1 VGRALYEVRPFFEKR
16 SYMQQKDVPEVLGSK
31 GVSVE
36 VVEELSEF
44 KGEPAWLTE
53 KRLEAW
59 RTFEKMS
66 MPTLRDEAW
75 RYTDI
80 SDVKIEDFAP
90 YTPSAD
96 VSSEE
101 DLPDAVRALIRE
113 GEENSALLV
122 QHNSETAYSRVDE
135 KLLQKGIV
143 FTDLHTAL
151 REHEGLIKERLFGLV
166 PMDYDK
172 FAALSAAAFSG
183 GSFLYVPRGVDVEV
197 PIQSY
202 RWLDVVGSI
211 MPRTLVVVEEGAS
224 VTYIDEYASA
234 DGEEPAFS
242 NGAVE
247 LYVGQGASLRYVSL
261 QNWERNVLHFNT
273 IRSSTE
279 KDATINSLVVSLGS
293 QLSRTNVEA
302 GLVASGSDSE
312 MLGLY
317 FADSN
322 QLLDHHTLQDHI
334 SPNAHSDLL
343 YKGALRDESLTVFSG
358 LIRVEP
364 GAQKTDAYQTN
375 RNIILGTDEA
385 FAVSLPNL
393 EIMADDVK
401 CSHGSTTGQVD
412 ETELFYL
419 MSRGI
424 PRREAEKLVVF
435 GFFGEVT
442 SRIPLPG
449 LKEKLDRAIEGKI
462 GLGFEERVA

>member
-1 VGRALYEVRPFFEKR
+1 
-16 SYMQQKDVPEVLGSK
+16 MQKNGVPEILKSK
-31 GVSVE
+31 GIGAE
-36 VVEELSEF
+36 VVEALSGF
-44 KGEPAWLTE
+44 KGEPAWLKE
-53 KRLEAW
+53 KRFEAW
-59 RTFEKMS
+59 RAFEKTP

-80 SDVKIEDFAP
+80 SDVRIEDFVPYAP
-90 YTPSAD
+90 SPDA
-96 VSSEE
+96 SSEQ
-101 DLPDAVRALIRE
+101 DLPDAVQALIRE

-122 QHNSETAYSRVDE
+122 QHNSESAYTRVDDE
-135 KLLQKGIV
+135 LLQKGVV

-151 REHEGLIKERLFGLV
+151 IEREDLIKEKLFGLV
-166 PMDYDK
+166 PVDYDK
-172 FAALSAAAFSG
+172 FAALSAAVFSG
-183 GSFLYVPRGVDVEV
+183 GSFLYVPRGVQVEV

-247 LYVGQGASLRYVSL
+247 LYVGEGANLRYVSL

-302 GLVASGSDSE
+302 GLTAAGGDSE

-322 QLLDHHTLQDHI
+322 QVIDHHTLQDHI

-375 RNIILGTDEA
+375 RNIILGTDDA

-442 SRIPLPG
+442 SRVPLWG

>member
-1 VGRALYEVRPFFEKR
+1 
-16 SYMQQKDVPEVLGSK
+16 
-31 GVSVE
+31 
-36 VVEELSEF
+36 
-44 KGEPAWLTE
+44 
-53 KRLEAW
+53 
-59 RTFEKMS
+59 
-66 MPTLRDEAW
+66 
-75 RYTDI
+75 
-80 SDVKIEDFAP
+80 
-90 YTPSAD
+90 
-96 VSSEE
+96 
-101 DLPDAVRALIRE
+101 
-113 GEENSALLV
+113 
-122 QHNSETAYSRVDE
+122 
-135 KLLQKGIV
+135 
-143 FTDLHTAL
+143 
-151 REHEGLIKERLFGLV
+151 
-166 PMDYDK
+166 
-172 FAALSAAAFSG
+172 LSAAVFSG
-183 GSFLYVPRGVDVEV
+183 GSFLYVPRGVQVEV

-211 MPRTLVVVEEGAS
+211 MPRTLVIVEENAS

-247 LYVGQGASLRYVSL
+247 LYVAEGANLRYVSL

-279 KDATINSLVVSLGS
+279 KDSTINSLVVSLGS

-302 GLVASGSDSE
+302 GLTAAGGDSE

-322 QLLDHHTLQDHI
+322 QVIDHHTLQDHI

-375 RNIILGTDEA
+375 RNIILGTDDA

>member
-1 VGRALYEVRPFFEKR
+1 
-16 SYMQQKDVPEVLGSK
+16 MQQKDVPEVLRSK
-31 GVSVE
+31 GISSE
-36 VVEELSEF
+36 VVEELSKL
-44 KGEPAWLTE
+44 KGEPSWLTE

-59 RTFEKMS
+59 RTFEE
-66 MPTLRDEAW
+66 MPMPGLRDEAW

-80 SDVKIEDFAP
+80 SDVRIEDFVLYA
-90 YTPSAD
+90 PSAD

-101 DLPDAVRALIRE
+101 DLPDAVQALIRE

-135 KLLQKGIV
+135 ELLQKGVV

-151 REHEGLIKERLFGLV
+151 TEHEDLIRDRLFGLV

-234 DGEEPAFS
+234 DGEELAFS

-261 QNWERNVLHFNT
+261 QDWERNVLHFNT
-273 IRSSTE
+273 IRSSTG

-302 GLVASGSDSE
+302 GLVEAGSDSE

-322 QLLDHHTLQDHI
+322 QVIDHHTLQDHL

-375 RNIILGTDEA
+375 RNIILGTDDA

-442 SRIPLPG
+442 SRIPFMR

-462 GLGFEERVA
+462 GLGFEERAA

>member
-1 VGRALYEVRPFFEKR
+1 
-16 SYMQQKDVPEVLGSK
+16 MQKKGVPEVLKSK
-31 GVSVE
+31 GISAE
-36 VVEELSEF
+36 VVETLSRF
-44 KGEPAWLTE
+44 KNEPAWLTE

-59 RTFEKMS
+59 RAFEQMP

-90 YTPSAD
+90 YSPSPDVAD
-96 VSSEE
+96 EG
-101 DLPDAVRALIRE
+101 DLPEDVQKLIKE
-113 GEENSALLV
+113 GEENSALV
-122 QHNSETAYSRVDE
+122 VHHNSELTYSRMDE
-135 KLLQKGIV
+135 ELEAKGVV

-151 REHEGLIKERLFGLV
+151 AEHEELVKEKLFGLV
-166 PMDYDK
+166 PAGYDK

-183 GSFLYVPRGVDVEV
+183 GSFLYVPRGVDVEMPV
-197 PIQSY
+197 QSY
-202 RWLDVVGSI
+202 HWLDVLGSI

-234 DGEEPAFS
+234 DGEEPTFS

-247 LYVGQGASLRYVSL
+247 LYSGQGASLRYISL

-279 KDATINSLVVSLGS
+279 KDATIRSLVVSLGS

-302 GLVASGSDSE
+302 GLVATGSDSE

-317 FADSN
+317 FADSS
-322 QLLDHHTLQDHI
+322 QVLDHHTLQDHI

-442 SRIPLPG
+442 SRIPLRG
-449 LKEKLDRAIEGKI
+449 LKEKLDRAMEGKI

>member
-1 VGRALYEVRPFFEKR
+1 M
-16 SYMQQKDVPEVLGSK
+16 STNTVPEVLKSK
-31 GVSVE
+31 GISAQTIE
-36 VVEELSEF
+36 ALSHF
-44 KGEPAWLTE
+44 KDEPAWLTQ
-53 KRLEAW
+53 KRLHAW
-59 RTFEKMS
+59 RTFEKLP

-80 SDVKIEDFAP
+80 SDVRIEDFLP
-90 YTPSAD
+90 YVPSPDA
-96 VSSEE
+96 SSEG
-101 DLPDAVRALIRE
+101 DLPEAVQRLINE

-122 QHNSETAYSRVDE
+122 QHNSESAYSRIDE
-135 KLLQKGIV
+135 ELARKGVV

-151 REHEGLIKERLFGLV
+151 TENEDLVREHLFRLV
-166 PMDYDK
+166 PEDYDK
-172 FAALSAAAFSG
+172 FGALSAAAFSG

-234 DGEEPAFS
+234 GEASEDPAFS

-247 LYVGQGASLRYVSL
+247 LVVGERASLRYVSL

-273 IRSSTE
+273 IRSETG
-279 KDATINSLVVSLGS
+279 KDSTINSLVVSLGS
-293 QLSRTNVEA
+293 ELSRTNVDA
-302 GLVASGSDSE
+302 GLAAPGSDSE

-322 QLLDHHTLQDHI
+322 QVLDHHTLQDHLA
-334 SPNAHSDLL
+334 PNAHSDLL
-343 YKGALRDESLTVFSG
+343 YKGALRDESLAVFSG

-375 RNIILGTDEA
+375 RNLILGTDDA
-385 FAVSLPNL
+385 MAVSLPRL
-393 EIMADDVK
+393 EIQADDVK

-412 ETELFYL
+412 DVELFYL

-435 GFFGEVT
+435 GFFGEVA
-442 SRIPLPG
+442 SRIPLRG
-449 LKEKLDRAIEGKI
+449 LREKLERAIEGKI

>member
-1 VGRALYEVRPFFEKR
+1 MSTYV
-16 SYMQQKDVPEVLGSK
+16 VPEVLKSRGITA
-31 GVSVE
+31 E
-36 VVEELSEF
+36 AIQALSAF
-44 KGEPAWLTE
+44 KEEPAWLAD
-53 KRLEAW
+53 KRLSAW
-59 RTFEKMS
+59 RTFEKTP

-80 SDVKIEDFAP
+80 SDVRIEDFVP
-90 YTPSAD
+90 YIPSPD
-96 VSSEE
+96 VAQEG
-101 DLPDAVRALIRE
+101 DLPGAVQQLIKE

-122 QHNSETAYSRVDE
+122 QHNSETAYSRIDE
-135 KLLQKGIV
+135 ELARKGVV

-151 REHEGLIKERLFGLV
+151 KTNGDLVREHLFGLV
-166 PMDYDK
+166 PEDYDK

-211 MPRTLVVVEEGAS
+211 MPRTLLIVEEGAT
-224 VTYIDEYASA
+224 VTYIDEYASV

-247 LYVGQGASLRYVSL
+247 LFIGQGANVHYVSL

-273 IRSSTE
+273 IRSSAGR
-279 KDATINSLVVSLGS
+279 DAVINSLVVSLGS

-302 GLVASGSDSE
+302 GLAAPGSDSE

-317 FADSN
+317 FADSS
-322 QLLDHHTLQDHI
+322 QVLDHHTLQDHI
-334 SPNAHSDLL
+334 APNAHSDLL
-343 YKGALRDESLTVFSG
+343 YKGALRDESLAVFSG

-375 RNIILGTDEA
+375 RNLILGTDEA
-385 FAVSLPNL
+385 MAVSLPNL

-412 ETELFYL
+412 DVELFYL

-424 PRREAEKLVVF
+424 PRAEAEKLVVF

-442 SRIPLPG
+442 SRIPFKG

>member
-1 VGRALYEVRPFFEKR
+1 
-16 SYMQQKDVPEVLGSK
+16 MQQKDVPEVLRSK
-31 GVSVE
+31 GVSAE
-36 VVEELSEF
+36 VVEALSNL
-44 KGEPAWLTE
+44 KNEPAWLTD

-59 RTFEKMS
+59 RTFEKMP

-80 SDVKIEDFAP
+80 SDVSIDGFLPYAP
-90 YTPSAD
+90 SPD
-96 VSSEE
+96 VTSEG
-101 DLPDAVRALIRE
+101 DLPEGVQQLINE

-135 KLLQKGIV
+135 ELARRGVI

-151 REHEGLIKERLFGLV
+151 EEHEEIVKEHLFKLV
-166 PMDYDK
+166 PEDYDK

-234 DGEEPAFS
+234 DDEDPAFS

-247 LYVGQGASLRYVSL
+247 LFVGEGAHLRYVSL

-273 IRSSTE
+273 IRSSTG

-302 GLVASGSDSE
+302 GLTASGGDSE

-322 QLLDHHTLQDHI
+322 QVLDHHTLQDHI

-343 YKGALRDESLTVFSG
+343 YKGALRDESLAVFSG

-375 RNIILGTDEA
+375 RNLILGTDDA

-435 GFFGEVT
+435 GFFGEIT
-442 SRIPLPG
+442 SKIPLKG
-449 LKEKLDRAIEGKI
+449 LKDKLDRAIEGKI

>member
-1 VGRALYEVRPFFEKR
+1 
-16 SYMQQKDVPEVLGSK
+16 MQKNGVPEILKSK
-31 GVSVE
+31 GIGAE
-36 VVEELSEF
+36 VVEALSGF
-44 KGEPAWLTE
+44 KGEPAWLKE
-53 KRLEAW
+53 KRFEAW
-59 RTFEKMS
+59 RAFEKTP

-80 SDVKIEDFAP
+80 SDVRIEDFVPYAP
-90 YTPSAD
+90 SPDA
-96 VSSEE
+96 SSEQ
-101 DLPDAVRALIRE
+101 DLPDAVQALIRE

-122 QHNSETAYSRVDE
+122 QHNSESAYTRVDE
-135 KLLQKGIV
+135 ELLQKGLV

-151 REHEGLIKERLFGLV
+151 IEHEDLIKEKLFGLV
-166 PMDYDK
+166 PLDYDK
-172 FAALSAAAFSG
+172 FAALSAAVFSG
-183 GSFLYVPRGVDVEV
+183 GSFLYVPRGVQVEV

-211 MPRTLVVVEEGAS
+211 MPRTLVVVEEAAS

-247 LYVGQGASLRYVSL
+247 LYVGEGANLRYVSL

-302 GLVASGSDSE
+302 GLTAAGGDSE

-322 QLLDHHTLQDHI
+322 QVLDHHTLQDHI

-375 RNIILGTDEA
+375 RNIILGTDDA

-424 PRREAEKLVVF
+424 PRYEAEKLVVF

-442 SRIPLPG
+442 SRVPLRG

>member
-1 VGRALYEVRPFFEKR
+1 MSANG
-16 SYMQQKDVPEVLGSK
+16 VPEVLRSK
-31 GVSVE
+31 GMSEGTVKA
-36 VVEELSEF
+36 LSSL
-44 KGEPAWLTE
+44 KGEPNWLTE

-59 RTFEKMS
+59 RGFES
-66 MPTLRDEAW
+66 LPMPTLRDEAW

-80 SDVKIEDFAP
+80 SDVRIEDFLP
-90 YTPSAD
+90 YASSPD
-96 VSSEE
+96 VKSEE
-101 DLPDAVRALIRE
+101 DLPDAVRRLIRE

-122 QHNSETAYSRVDE
+122 QHNSETTFSRVDE
-135 KLLQKGIV
+135 ELARKGVV

-151 REHEGLIKERLFGLV
+151 ADHEELVREKLFGLV
-166 PMDYDK
+166 PGDYDK
-172 FAALSAAAFSG
+172 FAALSAAAFAG
-183 GSFLYVPRGVDVEV
+183 GSFLYVPRGVGVEV

-211 MPRTLVVVEEGAS
+211 MPRTLVIVEEGAS
-224 VTYIDEYASA
+224 VAYIDEYASA
-234 DGEEPAFS
+234 DGEDPAFS

-247 LYVGQGASLRYVSL
+247 LYVGEGASLRYVSL

-273 IRSSTE
+273 IRSQTE
-279 KDATINSLVVSLGS
+279 KDATIRSLVVSFGS
-293 QLSRTNVEA
+293 QLSRTNIEA
-302 GLVASGSDSE
+302 GLSASGGDSE

-317 FADSN
+317 FADQN
-322 QLLDHHTLQDHI
+322 QVLDHHTLQDHI
-334 SPNAHSDLL
+334 APNAHSDLL
-343 YKGALRDESLTVFSG
+343 YKGALRDESIAVFSG

-375 RNIILGTDEA
+375 RNLILGTDDA

-412 ETELFYL
+412 ETDLFYL

-435 GFFGEVT
+435 GFFGEIT
-442 SRIPLPG
+442 SRIPLKG

>member
-1 VGRALYEVRPFFEKR
+1 MSEETVKALPR
-16 SYMQQKDVPEVLGSK
+16 SRTSLLAHGEALG
-31 GVSVE
+31 
-36 VVEELSEF
+36 
-44 KGEPAWLTE
+44 
-53 KRLEAW
+53 AW
-59 RTFEKMS
+59 RAFEALP

-80 SDVKIEDFAP
+80 SDVSPEDFSP
-90 YTPSAD
+90 YVPSPD
-96 VSSEE
+96 VSSED
-101 DLPDAVRALIRE
+101 DLPDAVQKLIGE

-122 QHNSETAYSRVDE
+122 QHNSETTFQRMDE
-135 KLLQKGIV
+135 ELRNKGIV

-151 REHEGLIKERLFGLV
+151 REHEDLIKEHPSNSCRMTTTSSRRL
-166 PMDYDK
+166 
-172 FAALSAAAFSG
+172 AALFAG

-202 RWLDVVGSI
+202 RWLDAIGAT
-211 MPRTLVVVEEGAS
+211 MPRTLVIVEENAS
-224 VTYIDEYASA
+224 VTYIDEYAS
-234 DGEEPAFS
+234 DGTEEDEPALS

-247 LYVGQGASLRYVSL
+247 LYVGQGANLRYVSL
-261 QNWERNVLHFNT
+261 QNWGRNVLHFNT
-273 IRSSTE
+273 IRSE
-279 KDATINSLVVSLGS
+279 AGKDATINSLVVALGS
-293 QLSRTNVEA
+293 ELSRTNVDA
-302 GLVASGSDSE
+302 GLAEAGSDSE

-322 QLLDHHTLQDHI
+322 QVLDHHTLQDHLA
-334 SPNAHSDLL
+334 PNAHSDLL
-343 YKGALRDESLTVFSG
+343 YKGALRDESLAVFSG

-375 RNIILGTDEA
+375 RNLILGTDDA
-385 FAVSLPNL
+385 MAVSLPRL
-393 EIMADDVK
+393 EIQADDVK

-412 ETELFYL
+412 DVELFYL

-442 SRIPLPG
+442 SRIPLKG
-449 LKEKLDRAIEGKI
+449 LKDKLDRAIEGKI

>member
-1 VGRALYEVRPFFEKR
+1 
-16 SYMQQKDVPEVLGSK
+16 MQQKEVPEILRSK
-31 GVSVE
+31 GISAE
-36 VVEELSEF
+36 VVEALSNLNN
-44 KGEPAWLTE
+44 EPAWLAE

-59 RTFEKMS
+59 RTFENTP

-80 SDVKIEDFAP
+80 SDVRIEDFLPYAP
-90 YTPSAD
+90 SPD
-96 VSSEE
+96 VSSEG
-101 DLPDAVRALIRE
+101 DLPEAVQMLIRE
-113 GEENSALLV
+113 GEENSALIV
-122 QHNSETAYSRVDE
+122 QHNSETAYSRIDE
-135 KLLQKGIV
+135 ELTRKGVV

-151 REHEGLIKERLFGLV
+151 EEHEDLVREYLFGLV
-166 PMDYDK
+166 PEDYDK

-202 RWLDVVGSI
+202 RWLDVIGSI
-211 MPRTLVVVEEGAS
+211 MPRTLVVVAEGAS

-247 LYVGQGASLRYVSL
+247 LYVGEGANLRYVSL

-302 GLVASGSDSE
+302 GLTAAGSDSE

-317 FADSN
+317 FADTE
-322 QLLDHHTLQDHI
+322 QVLDHHTLQDHI
-334 SPNAHSDLL
+334 APNAHSDLL
-343 YKGALRDESLTVFSG
+343 YKGALRDESLAVFSG

-375 RNIILGTDEA
+375 RNLILGTDDA
-385 FAVSLPNL
+385 MAVSLPRL
-393 EIMADDVK
+393 EIQADDVK

-424 PRREAEKLVVF
+424 PRREAEKLVVY

-442 SRIPLPG
+442 SRIPLRG
-449 LKEKLDRAIEGKI
+449 LKEKLDQAIEGKI
-462 GLGFEERVA
+462 GLGFEERAA

>member
-1 VGRALYEVRPFFEKR
+1 
-16 SYMQQKDVPEVLGSK
+16 MQQKEAPEILNSK
-31 GVSVE
+31 GMSLETVE
-36 VVEELSEF
+36 ALSSF
-44 KGEPAWLTE
+44 KDEPDWLAE

-59 RTFEKMS
+59 RSFERLP

-80 SDVKIEDFAP
+80 SDISPEDFSPYAP
-90 YTPSAD
+90 SPDAA
-96 VSSEE
+96 SEA
-101 DLPDAVRALIRE
+101 DLPDAVQRLIRE

-135 KLLQKGIV
+135 ELSRKGVV

-151 REHEGLIKERLFGLV
+151 AEHEGLVRDRLFGLV
-166 PMDYDK
+166 PGDYDK
-172 FAALSAAAFSG
+172 FSALSAALFAG

-202 RWLDVVGSI
+202 RWLDATGAT

-224 VTYIDEYASA
+224 VTYIDEYASSGTE
-234 DGEEPAFS
+234 DDEPALS

-247 LYVGQGASLRYVSL
+247 LYVGQGARLRYVSL
-261 QNWERNVLHFNT
+261 QNWGRNVLHFNT
-273 IRSSTE
+273 IRSE
-279 KDATINSLVVSLGS
+279 AAKDATINSLVVSLGS
-293 QLSRTNVEA
+293 ELSRTNVDA
-302 GLVASGSDSE
+302 GLAEAGSDSE

-322 QLLDHHTLQDHI
+322 QVLDHYTLQDHLA
-334 SPNAHSDLL
+334 PNAHSDLL
-343 YKGALRDESLTVFSG
+343 YKGALRDESLAVFSG

-375 RNIILGTDEA
+375 RNLILGTDDA
-385 FAVSLPNL
+385 MAVSLPRL
-393 EIMADDVK
+393 EIQADDVK

-412 ETELFYL
+412 DVELFYL

-442 SRIPLPG
+442 SRIPLKG

>member
-1 VGRALYEVRPFFEKR
+1 
-16 SYMQQKDVPEVLGSK
+16 MQKNGVPEILKSK
-31 GVSVE
+31 GIGAE
-36 VVEELSEF
+36 VVEALSGF
-44 KGEPAWLTE
+44 KGEPTWLKE
-53 KRLEAW
+53 KRFEAW
-59 RTFEKMS
+59 RAFEKTP

-80 SDVKIEDFAP
+80 SDVRIEDFVPYAP
-90 YTPSAD
+90 SPDA
-96 VSSEE
+96 SSEQ
-101 DLPDAVRALIRE
+101 DLPDAVQALIRE

-122 QHNSETAYSRVDE
+122 QHNSESAYTRVDE
-135 KLLQKGIV
+135 ELLQKGVV

-151 REHEGLIKERLFGLV
+151 IEHEDLIKEKLFGLV
-166 PMDYDK
+166 PLDYDK
-172 FAALSAAAFSG
+172 FAALSAAVFSG
-183 GSFLYVPRGVDVEV
+183 GSFLYVPRGVQVEV

-247 LYVGQGASLRYVSL
+247 LYVGEGANLRYVSL

-302 GLVASGSDSE
+302 GLTAAGGDSE

-322 QLLDHHTLQDHI
+322 QVIDHHTLQDHI

-343 YKGALRDESLTVFSG
+343 YKGALRDESLTIFSG

-375 RNIILGTDEA
+375 RNIILGTDDA

-424 PRREAEKLVVF
+424 PRHEAEKLVVF

-442 SRIPLPG
+442 SRVPLRG

>member
-1 VGRALYEVRPFFEKR
+1 
-16 SYMQQKDVPEVLGSK
+16 MQKNGVPEILKSK
-31 GVSVE
+31 GIGAE
-36 VVEELSEF
+36 VVEALSGF
-44 KGEPAWLTE
+44 KGEPTWLKE
-53 KRLEAW
+53 KRFEAW
-59 RTFEKMS
+59 RAFEKTP

-80 SDVKIEDFAP
+80 SDVRIEDFVPYAP
-90 YTPSAD
+90 SPD
-96 VSSEE
+96 VSSEQ
-101 DLPDAVRALIRE
+101 DLPDAVQALIRE

-122 QHNSETAYSRVDE
+122 QHNSESAYTRVDE
-135 KLLQKGIV
+135 ELLQKGAV

-151 REHEGLIKERLFGLV
+151 IEHEDLIKEKLFGLV
-166 PMDYDK
+166 PLDYDK
-172 FAALSAAAFSG
+172 FAALSAAVFSG
-183 GSFLYVPRGVDVEV
+183 GSFLYVPRGVQVEV

-247 LYVGQGASLRYVSL
+247 LYVGEGANLRYVSL

-273 IRSSTE
+273 IRSSTK

-302 GLVASGSDSE
+302 GLTAAGGDSE

-322 QLLDHHTLQDHI
+322 QVIDHHTLQDHI

-343 YKGALRDESLTVFSG
+343 YKGALRDESLTIFSG

-375 RNIILGTDEA
+375 RNIILGTDDA

-401 CSHGSTTGQVD
+401 CSHGSTTGPVD

-424 PRREAEKLVVF
+424 PRHEAEKLVVF

-442 SRIPLPG
+442 SRVPLRG

>member
-1 VGRALYEVRPFFEKR
+1 
-16 SYMQQKDVPEVLGSK
+16 MQQQEVPEILKSK
-31 GVSVE
+31 GISAVAVE
-36 VVEELSEF
+36 ALSRF
-44 KGEPAWLTE
+44 KGEPAWLAE

-59 RTFEKMS
+59 RAFEKLP
-66 MPTLRDEAW
+66 MPSLRDEAW

-80 SDVKIEDFAP
+80 SDVRIEDFLPYAP
-90 YTPSAD
+90 SPD
-96 VSSEE
+96 VSSEV
-101 DLPDAVRALIRE
+101 DLPEAVQRLIEE

-122 QHNSETAYSRVDE
+122 QHNSETAYSRIDE
-135 KLLQKGIV
+135 ELSRKGVV

-151 REHEGLIKERLFGLV
+151 EEHEEIVREHLFKLV
-166 PMDYDK
+166 PEDYDK

-183 GSFLYVPRGVDVEV
+183 GSFLYVPRGVDVEI

-234 DGEEPAFS
+234 DDEEPAFS

-247 LYVGQGASLRYVSL
+247 LFVGEGANLRYVSL

-273 IRSSTE
+273 IRSFTE
-279 KDATINSLVVSLGS
+279 KDATINSLVISLGS

-302 GLVASGSDSE
+302 GLTASGSDSE

-322 QLLDHHTLQDHI
+322 QVIDHHTLQDHI

-375 RNIILGTDEA
+375 RNVILGTDEA

-435 GFFGEVT
+435 GFFGEIT
-442 SRIPLPG
+442 SRVPLKG

-462 GLGFEERVA
+462 GMGFDERAA

>member
-1 VGRALYEVRPFFEKR
+1 MSANG
-16 SYMQQKDVPEVLGSK
+16 VPEVLKSK
-31 GVSVE
+31 GVSVAT
-36 VVEELSEF
+36 VKALSSF
-44 KGEPAWLTE
+44 KGEPGWLTE
-53 KRLEAW
+53 KRLDAW
-59 RTFEKMS
+59 RTFDATP
-66 MPTLRDEAW
+66 MPTLREEAW

-80 SDVKIEDFAP
+80 SDVSLEDFLPYAP
-90 YTPSAD
+90 SPD
-96 VSSEE
+96 VTSEV
-101 DLPDAVRALIRE
+101 DLPDAVQRLIRE

-122 QHNSETAYSRVDE
+122 QHNSETTYSRIDE
-135 KLLQKGIV
+135 ELAAKGVV

-151 REHEGLIKERLFGLV
+151 REHEEIVKKHLFELV
-166 PMDYDK
+166 PEGYDK

-183 GSFLYVPRGVDVEV
+183 GSFLYVPRGVEVEV

-202 RWLDVVGSI
+202 RWLDVAGSI

-224 VTYIDEYASA
+224 LAYIDEYASEG
-234 DGEEPAFS
+234 GEEPALS

-247 LYVGQGASLRYVSL
+247 LFVGEGANLRYVSL
-261 QNWERNVLHFNT
+261 QNWGRNVVHFNT
-273 IRSSTE
+273 IRSSAE
-279 KDATINSLVVSLGS
+279 KDATINSLVVSFGS
-293 QLSRTNVEA
+293 QLARTNVEA
-302 GLVASGSDSE
+302 GLSAPGSDSE

-317 FADSN
+317 FTDED
-322 QLLDHHTLQDHI
+322 QLIDHHTLQDHLA
-334 SPNAHSDLL
+334 PNAHSDLL

-375 RNIILGTDEA
+375 RNLILGTDDA
-385 FAVSLPNL
+385 MAVSLPNL

-412 ETELFYL
+412 EVELFYL

-424 PRREAEKLVVF
+424 PRVEAEKLVVF

-442 SRIPLPG
+442 SRIPLKG

-462 GLGFEERVA
+462 GLGFEERAA

>member
-1 VGRALYEVRPFFEKR
+1 MSASV
-16 SYMQQKDVPEVLGSK
+16 VPEVLKNK
-31 GVSVE
+31 GISEASVKA
-36 VVEELSEF
+36 LSSL
-44 KGEPAWLTE
+44 KNEPSWLTE
-53 KRLEAW
+53 KRLHAW
-59 RTFEKMS
+59 GAFQELP
-66 MPTLRDEAW
+66 MPSLRDEAW

-80 SDVKIEDFAP
+80 SDVRIEDFQLYAESP
-90 YTPSAD
+90 NAA
-96 VSSEE
+96 SEG
-101 DLPDAVRALIRE
+101 DLPEAVKNLIAE

-122 QHNSETAYSRVDE
+122 QHNSETAFSRVDE
-135 KLLQKGIV
+135 ELTRKGVI

-151 REHEGLIKERLFGLV
+151 TEHEELVKEKLFGLV
-166 PMDYDK
+166 PEDYDK

-202 RWLDVVGSI
+202 RWLDVVGAI
-211 MPRTLVVVEEGAS
+211 MPRTLVVVEAGSS
-224 VTYIDEYASA
+224 VTYIDEYASVDA
-234 DGEEPAFS
+234 TDPAFS

-247 LYVGQGASLRYVSL
+247 LYVGEGSSLRYVSL

-273 IRSSTE
+273 IRSATE
-279 KDATINSLVVSLGS
+279 RDATIKSLVVSFGS

-302 GLVASGSDSE
+302 GLTAPGSDSE
-312 MLGLY
+312 MLGIY
-317 FADSN
+317 FADQN
-322 QLLDHHTLQDHI
+322 QVLDHHTLQDHI
-334 SPNAHSDLL
+334 APNAHSDLV
-343 YKGALRDESLTVFSG
+343 YKGALRDESLAVFSG

-375 RNIILGTDEA
+375 RNLILGTDDA
-385 FAVSLPNL
+385 FAVSLPRL
-393 EIMADDVK
+393 EILADDVK

-435 GFFGEVT
+435 GFFGEIT
-442 SRIPLPG
+442 SRIPLKG

>member
-1 VGRALYEVRPFFEKR
+1 
-16 SYMQQKDVPEVLGSK
+16 MQQKTVPEVLRSK
-31 GVSVE
+31 GIT
-36 VVEELSEF
+36 EETVKALSSF
-44 KGEPAWLTE
+44 KGEPEWLAAR
-53 KRLEAW
+53 RLSAW
-59 RTFEKMS
+59 RAFEALP

-80 SDVKIEDFAP
+80 SDVRIEDFVPYAP
-90 YTPSAD
+90 S
-96 VSSEE
+96 
-101 DLPDAVRALIRE
+101 PDAASEGELPEAVQRLIEE

-122 QHNSETAYSRVDE
+122 QHNSETAFSRIDE
-135 KLLQKGIV
+135 ELSRKGVV

-151 REHEGLIKERLFGLV
+151 QDHEEIVREKLFGLV
-166 PMDYDK
+166 PEDYDK
-172 FAALSAAAFSG
+172 FAALCAAAFAG

-202 RWLDVVGSI
+202 RWLDTVGSI
-211 MPRTLVVVEEGAS
+211 MPRTLVVVEDGAS

-234 DGEEPAFS
+234 DAEEPAFS

-247 LYVGQGASLRYVSL
+247 LYVGEGSSLRYVSL

-273 IRSSTE
+273 IRSQTE

-293 QLSRTNVEA
+293 QLSSTNVEA
-302 GLVASGSDSE
+302 GLTSSGGDSE

-322 QLLDHHTLQDHI
+322 QVLDHHTLQDHV

-343 YKGALRDESLTVFSG
+343 YKGALRDESVTVFSG

-375 RNIILGTDEA
+375 RNVILGTDEA

-442 SRIPLPG
+442 SRIPLKG

>member
-1 VGRALYEVRPFFEKR
+1 MSANG
-16 SYMQQKDVPEVLGSK
+16 VPEVLKSK
-31 GVSVE
+31 GIS
-36 VVEELSEF
+36 EETVKALSSL
-44 KGEPAWLTE
+44 KSEPGWLTE

-59 RTFEKMS
+59 SSFEGLP

-80 SDVKIEDFAP
+80 SDVRIEDFLP
-90 YTPSAD
+90 YSPSPD
-96 VSSEE
+96 VKSEE
-101 DLPDAVRALIRE
+101 DLPEAVRRLIRE

-122 QHNSETAYSRVDE
+122 QHNSETTYSRIDE
-135 KLLQKGIV
+135 ELAGKGVV

-151 REHEGLIKERLFGLV
+151 AEHEDLVKEKLFGLV
-166 PMDYDK
+166 PGDYDK
-172 FAALSAAAFSG
+172 FAALSAAAFAG
-183 GSFLYVPRGVDVEV
+183 GSFLYVPRGVEVEV

-211 MPRTLVVVEEGAS
+211 MPRTLVILEEGAS
-224 VTYIDEYASA
+224 VAYIDEYASA
-234 DGEEPAFS
+234 DGEDPAFS

-247 LYVGQGASLRYVSL
+247 LYVGEGASLRYVSL

-273 IRSSTE
+273 IRSQTE
-279 KDATINSLVVSLGS
+279 KDATIRSLVVSFGS

-302 GLVASGSDSE
+302 GLSASGGDSE

-317 FADSN
+317 FADQN
-322 QLLDHHTLQDHI
+322 QVLDHHTLQDHI
-334 SPNAHSDLL
+334 APNAHSDLL
-343 YKGALRDESLTVFSG
+343 YKGALRDESIAVFSG

-375 RNIILGTDEA
+375 RNLILGTDDA

-412 ETELFYL
+412 ETDLFYL

-435 GFFGEVT
+435 GFFGEIT
-442 SRIPLPG
+442 SRIPLKG

>member
-1 VGRALYEVRPFFEKR
+1 
-16 SYMQQKDVPEVLGSK
+16 MQKNGVPEILKSK
-31 GVSVE
+31 GIGAE
-36 VVEELSEF
+36 VVEALSGF
-44 KGEPAWLTE
+44 KGEPAWLKE

-59 RTFEKMS
+59 RAFEKTP

-80 SDVKIEDFAP
+80 SDVRIEDFVPYAP
-90 YTPSAD
+90 SPDA
-96 VSSEE
+96 SSEQ
-101 DLPDAVRALIRE
+101 DLPDAVQALIRE

-122 QHNSETAYSRVDE
+122 QHNSESAYTRVDE
-135 KLLQKGIV
+135 ELLQKGVV

-151 REHEGLIKERLFGLV
+151 IEHEDLIKEKLFGLV
-166 PMDYDK
+166 PLDYDK
-172 FAALSAAAFSG
+172 FAALSAAVFSG
-183 GSFLYVPRGVDVEV
+183 GSFLYVPRGVQVEV

-247 LYVGQGASLRYVSL
+247 LYVGEGANLRYVSL

-302 GLVASGSDSE
+302 GLTAAGGDSE

-322 QLLDHHTLQDHI
+322 QVIDHHTLQDHI

-375 RNIILGTDEA
+375 RNIILGTDDA

-442 SRIPLPG
+442 SRVPLRG

>member
-1 VGRALYEVRPFFEKR
+1 MSTNV
-16 SYMQQKDVPEVLGSK
+16 VPEILRSK
-31 GVSVE
+31 GVSAETVKA
-36 VVEELSEF
+36 LSAL
-44 KGEPAWLTE
+44 KGEPGWLLE

-59 RTFEKMS
+59 QTFEKMP
-66 MPTLRDEAW
+66 MPSLRDEAW

-80 SDVKIEDFAP
+80 SDVRIEDFVPYAP
-90 YTPSAD
+90 SPDA
-96 VSSEE
+96 SSER
-101 DLPDAVRALIRE
+101 DLPEAVQTLIEE
-113 GEENSALLV
+113 GEQNSALLV
-122 QHNSETAYSRVDE
+122 QHNSETAYSRIDE
-135 KLLQKGIV
+135 ELARRGVV

-151 REHEGLIKERLFGLV
+151 REHEDLVREHLFGLV
-166 PMDYDK
+166 PEDYDK

-183 GSFLYVPRGVDVEV
+183 GSFLYVPRGVAVEV

-202 RWLDVVGSI
+202 RWLDVTGSI
-211 MPRTLVVVEEGAS
+211 MPRTLVVVEEGAPL
-224 VTYIDEYASA
+224 TYIDEYASYA
-234 DGEEPAFS
+234 GEEPALS

-247 LYVGQGASLRYVSL
+247 LYVGQGANVHYVSL

-273 IRSSTE
+273 IRSSAGKE
-279 KDATINSLVVSLGS
+279 AVINSLLVSLGA

-302 GLVASGSDSE
+302 GLTAPGSDSE

-317 FADSN
+317 FADTS
-322 QLLDHHTLQDHI
+322 QVLDHHTLQDHI
-334 SPNAHSDLL
+334 APDAHSDLL
-343 YKGALRDESLTVFSG
+343 YKGALRDESLAVFSG

-375 RNIILGTDEA
+375 RNVILGTDEA
-385 FAVSLPNL
+385 MAVSLPNL

-412 ETELFYL
+412 DVELFYL

-424 PRREAEKLVVF
+424 PRKEAEKLVVF

-442 SRIPLPG
+442 SRIPFKG
-449 LKEKLDRAIEGKI
+449 LKTKLDRAIEAKI

>member
-1 VGRALYEVRPFFEKR
+1 
-16 SYMQQKDVPEVLGSK
+16 MQQKDVPGILRSK
-31 GVSVE
+31 GIS
-36 VVEELSEF
+36 EETVKVLSSL
-44 KGEPAWLTE
+44 KDEPGWLTK
-53 KRLEAW
+53 KRLQAW
-59 RTFEKMS
+59 RAFEKLP

-80 SDVKIEDFAP
+80 SDVRIEDFLAYAP
-90 YTPSAD
+90 SPDAT
-96 VSSEE
+96 SEQ
-101 DLPDAVRALIRE
+101 DLPEAVQKLIEE

-122 QHNSETAYSRVDE
+122 QHNSETAHSRVDE
-135 KLLQKGIV
+135 ELLQKGVV

-151 REHEGLIKERLFGLV
+151 AEHEDLVREHLFKLV
-166 PMDYDK
+166 PEDYDK

-183 GSFLYVPRGVDVEV
+183 GSFLYVPRGVDVEL

-224 VTYIDEYASA
+224 VRYIDEYASA
-234 DGEEPAFS
+234 DAEDPAFS

-247 LYVGQGASLRYVSL
+247 LFVGEGANLRYVSL

-273 IRSSTE
+273 IRSE
-279 KDATINSLVVSLGS
+279 AGKDSTINSLVVALGS

-302 GLVASGSDSE
+302 GLTASGSDSE

-322 QLLDHHTLQDHI
+322 QVLDHHTLQDHI

-343 YKGALRDESLTVFSG
+343 YKGALRDESLAVFSG

-375 RNIILGTDEA
+375 RNLILGTDDA
-385 FAVSLPNL
+385 FAVSLPRL
-393 EIMADDVK
+393 EIQADDVK

-412 ETELFYL
+412 EVELFYL